1 MRRLLGKILG
11 ATLLTAAIAGTPTD
25 VAAQTPDTTAPA
37 KVTVSVDSATI
48 TMGER
53 TNVRVELL
61 KNGHVG
67 NMILP
72 VREQSFDTDNQGGK
86 ISRTY
91 LGDIEVRQSTADSAD
106 LGNNRIQ
113 VNYTLLIQPFTPGD
127 YSIEGFKY
135 VLDGDTLTSNVVAL
149 KVLEPE
155 MPQEM
160 RDSLLI
166 NPFRP
171 PMTVEARWYDWVPDI
186 LSDYWP
192 WWLGGLL
199 LVAAAVVLF
208 ILYRKNGST
217 ILPHKKRVPP
227 YVVAMRRLTELK
239 NRRLHEVGNDK
250 VYYTELTDILRQYL
264 GGRFKIYALEMTS
277 SQILAAMEQNEET
290 RSFVESLRS
299 MFVTSDFVKF
309 AKQNAQTDEKIRS
322 FNSVVR
328 FVEETKPVEQ
338 PANAQKGKPATADK
352 HSASRAK
359 KITNKKQKRT

>member
-86 ISRTY
+86 ITRTY

-352 HSASRAK
+352 HSASRVK
-359 KITNKKQKRT
+359 KITNK